1 MQKGLL
7 LAHNSIIVIK
17 CDRRHR
23 WNEFDSVIPFFA
35 PRRVLSKGKNSTMI
49 KMRIITDQTRTE
61 IKKILAEIHDGTLAK
76 T

>member
-1 MQKGLL
+1 
-7 LAHNSIIVIK
+7 
-17 CDRRHR
+17 
-23 WNEFDSVIPFFA
+23 
-35 PRRVLSKGKNSTMI
+35 MI